1 MQIILRHKRNLVVNK
16 LLIYF
21 YIFKVVLDILVLG
34 LIIKEYFDR
43 LSIKTKFTENR
54 QILKFVLML
63 LFNLRDLDNFRSI

>member
-43 LSIKTKFTENR
+43 LSIKTKFTENI